1 MRISKIDNQT
11 FNSHKINQNELKT
24 LKQAMKDQK
33 VFLYDVD
40 TTHGFMDQRIAKRAN
55 GITDG
60 FPVVGADKILPALQ
74 KIKDVFLNKMPK
86 LESVDAHQFSDPEI
100 KFFKNVSDIHS
111 EKGTYGAEKIE
122 ESIFKAPRYLIE
134 VEPEKNDVP
143 NVKDIQK
150 ALKNNEVIRIEKNEI
165 DVLKYGNGKTGEVE
179 ENSKGLKLFDNLKKA
194 GAEIAL
200 IYGVAE
206 EYCVKAATAACKRF
220 DILPVIIKDAVKDA
234 GNKALDNNNDTVYG
248 DVATI
253 TTQELE
259 NI

>member
-122 ESIFKAPRYLIE
+122 ESIF
-134 VEPEKNDVP
+134 
-143 NVKDIQK
+143 
-150 ALKNNEVIRIEKNEI
+150 
-165 DVLKYGNGKTGEVE
+165 T
-179 ENSKGLKLFDNLKKA
+179 
-194 GAEIAL
+194 
-200 IYGVAE
+200 
-206 EYCVKAATAACKRF
+206 
-220 DILPVIIKDAVKDA
+220 
-234 GNKALDNNNDTVYG
+234 
-248 DVATI
+248 
-253 TTQELE
+253 
-259 NI
+259 